1 MLVENKFIYVSLP
14 RCASTA
20 FMASCVKQNL
30 DIKHYNNDYNM
41 DNQIINSPYDNISQI
56 HFQNFENEFVH
67 NHESIGVLKK
77 KFGYYY
83 DIISVRRNKY
93 ERFISLWK
101 HLLKKFDGFNNLDT
115 VNKLS
120 NLTIDELF
128 FYKTKDLQSV
138 ESVEEVIEIF
148 IKTHELTVHEV
159 EKQML
164 RILIYPYSRWHNH
177 EPDIIWF
184 DFNELYKL
192 EEWVSNKLNMDFKLI
207 DMNSS
212 QHFES
217 KLILNDEFKEKY
229 DSIYLPYDEV
239 KREKTIF

>member
-41 DNQIINSPYDNISQI
+41 DNQIINSRYDDVSQI
-56 HFQNFENEFVH
+56 YFQDFEKEFVH
-67 NHESIGVLKK
+67 NHESIRVLKE

-101 HLLKKFDGFNNLDT
+101 HLLKKFDGYNNLDA

-120 NLTIDELF
+120 NLTIDELL
-128 FYKTKDLQSV
+128 FYKTNDLQSV

-148 IKTHELTVHEV
+148 IKTHKLTVHEV

-164 RILIYPYSRWHNH
+164 RILISPYSKWHNH
-177 EPDIIWF
+177 DPNIIWF

-192 EEWVSNKLNMDFKLI
+192 EEWVSKKLDMDFKLI
-207 DMNSS
+207 HLNSS
-212 QHFES
+212 NHFDS
-217 KLILNDEFKEKY
+217 KLELNDKFREKY

-239 KREKTIF
+239 KSTKTLF